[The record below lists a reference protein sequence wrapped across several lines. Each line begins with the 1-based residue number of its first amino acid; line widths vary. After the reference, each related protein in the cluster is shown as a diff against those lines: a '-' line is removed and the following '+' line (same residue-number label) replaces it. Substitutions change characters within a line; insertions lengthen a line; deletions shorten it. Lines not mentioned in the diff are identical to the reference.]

1 MMVSCVEQINTNHNG
16 NKKIG
21 KNGKIKVKHNYHSY
35 SVRYFLTNFTQYR
48 QIYLGWYLPNL
59 ETIQIY
65 TYTPIFSKIPPH
77 VYKIFF

>member
-48 QIYLGWYLPNL
+48 QIYWAGTCLIWKLYKC
-59 ETIQIY
+59 
-65 TYTPIFSKIPPH
+65 TPVHLSF
-77 VYKIFF
+77 

>member
-35 SVRYFLTNFTQYR
+35 SVRLSYPKIPQNLNIYFV
-48 QIYLGWYLPNL
+48 
-59 ETIQIY
+59 
-65 TYTPIFSKIPPH
+65 PIFTRME
-77 VYKIFF
+77 FFALFGLFNTCFEKSP